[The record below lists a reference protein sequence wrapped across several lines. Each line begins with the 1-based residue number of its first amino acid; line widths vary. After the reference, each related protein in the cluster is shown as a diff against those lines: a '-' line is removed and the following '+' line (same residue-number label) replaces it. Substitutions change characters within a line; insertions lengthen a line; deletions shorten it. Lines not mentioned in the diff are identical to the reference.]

1 MLISMRVLMKSVIAF
16 RPAGAEIKNNN
27 VGIATKEGTWI
38 FGTRGTIHSTLS
50 IVCYEEII
58 ETDFLF
64 LNTTNK
70 HEITYCEIVEQ
81 SEASVILLY
90 NLVKATKTDKT

>member
-16 RPAGAEIKNNN
+16 RPSGAEIKNNN
-27 VGIATKEGTWI
+27 VGIATKEVTWI
-38 FGTRGTIHSTLS
+38 FGTMHSTLC
-50 IVCYEEII
+50 IVRDKEII
-58 ETDFLF
+58 ETGFLF

>member
-1 MLISMRVLMKSVIAF
+1 MKSVIAF
-16 RPAGAEIKNNN
+16 RPSGAEIKNNN
-27 VGIATKEGTWI
+27 VGIATKEVTCI
-38 FGTRGTIHSTLS
+38 SGTIRSTLS